1 MKLLLALLALPL
13 LAQYPPARRGDT
25 VDNLHGTKVAD
36 PYRWM
41 EDVDSPE
48 TRAWVEAQ
56 VNFTNSWFAK
66 IPNRAEIARE
76 LGAWTDVPSGGEAR
90 RFGRRVFFT
99 ERKPGQNQPVLYV
112 RDGES
117 TRVLVDPNKF
127 SKDGTSAMSVWWPSR
142 TGDRVAF
149 GIAVAG
155 SDWMEAR
162 FRDTATGKELPDR
175 LNWMKNSAL
184 VWSHKEDGIYY
195 SRFPEPKP
203 EEKLTAPNY
212 HSKVYFHKLGTPQSD
227 DKLVYETPDEP
238 EWRHNVR
245 LAADDRFLLI
255 FTTKGAAEN
264 LISVIDRSKP
274 EPKARPITE
283 GYTSSTRLMGTRGST
298 AYFITDDRAPKG
310 RVVAVDLT
318 KPERTAWREIVPE
331 GTDLLENADLAGS
344 RIVCVYLRD
353 VASKVRVMNLDGA
366 EASDIAL
373 PGLGTIT
380 MGRADEA
387 SEEWLYTFA
396 GFTAPP
402 QIFRYRFET
411 GISTPLTET
420 KLPFNPDQF
429 RVEQVFYRSKDGT
442 RVPMFLI
449 TKSGWK
455 PDGETRTLLFGYGGF
470 NIPTKPAYNASNLL
484 WVARGGVMAIANLR
498 GGGEYGREWHRA
510 GTRERKQNVFDDF
523 IAAAEWLIANRY
535 TNPRR
540 LAIRG
545 GSNGGLLVGA
555 VLNQRPELFGAAVPQ
570 VGVMDM
576 LRFHK
581 FTVGAGWRAD
591 YGDPDV
597 AEDFAFISRYSP
609 IHNLRK
615 GVEYPP
621 TLVTTADHDD
631 RVVPAHSFKYAAAL
645 QAAQE
650 GRNPILI
657 RIETS
662 AGHGAGKPLAKR
674 VEEGADVLAFLEWV
688 LR

>member
-1 MKLLLALLALPL
+1 MKLLLAALTIPL
-13 LAQYPPARRGDT
+13 IAQYPPARRGDT
-25 VDNLHGTKVAD
+25 VEILHGKKVAD

-48 TRAWVEAQ
+48 TRAWVAAQ
-56 VNFTNSWFAK
+56 VKFTNAWFAR
-66 IPNRAEIARE
+66 IPNRAEITKQLAE
-76 LGAWTDVPSGGEAR
+76 WTDVPSGGEAR
-90 RFGRRVFFT
+90 RFGNRVFFT

-112 RDGES
+112 REGSE
-117 TRVLVDPNKF
+117 TRVLVDPNSF
-127 SKDGTSAMSVWWPSR
+127 AKDGTSALSVWWPSR
-142 TGDRVAF
+142 TGNWLAF

-162 FRDTATGKELPDR
+162 FRETATGRELPDR
-175 LNWMKNSAL
+175 LQWMKNSAL

-203 EEKLTAPNY
+203 GEKLTAPNF
-212 HSKVYFHKLGTPQSD
+212 HSKVYFHKLGTPQAE
-227 DKLVYETPDEP
+227 DKLIYETPDHP

-245 LAADDRFLLI
+245 LAAEDRFLLI
-255 FTTKGAAEN
+255 FSTKGGAEN
-264 LISVIDRSKP
+264 VISVIDRSVP
-274 EPKARPITE
+274 EPTPRAITE
-283 GYTSSTRLMGTRGST
+283 GFTSSTRLMGTRGQT

-310 RVVAVDLT
+310 RVIAVDLT
-318 KPERTAWREIVPE
+318 KPGRADWKEIVPE
-331 GTDLLENADLAGS
+331 SPDLLENADLAGS
-344 RIVCVYLRD
+344 HIVCIYLKD
-353 VASKVRVMNLDGA
+353 VASRVRVMQLDGSGA
-366 EASDIAL
+366 RDVTL
-373 PGLGTIT
+373 PGLGAVT
-380 MGRADEA
+380 MGRADE
-387 SEEWLYTFA
+387 SSKEWFYTFA

-402 QIFRYRFET
+402 QIYRYEFAS
-411 GISTPLTET
+411 GASAPLTET
-420 KLPFNPDQF
+420 KLPFDPAQF
-429 RVEQVFYRSKDGT
+429 RVEQIFYRSKDGT

-449 TKSGWK
+449 TKSDWK

-470 NIPTKPAYNASNLL
+470 NIPTKPSYNAGNLL

-498 GGGEYGREWHRA
+498 GGGEYGREWHLA

-535 TNPRR
+535 TNPKR

-555 VLNQRPELFGAAVPQ
+555 VLNQRPDLFGAAVPQ

-581 FTVGAGWRAD
+581 FIVGAGWRSD
-591 YGDPDV
+591 YGDPDI
-597 AEDFAFISRYSP
+597 AEDFAYISKYSP
-609 IHNLRK
+609 LHNLRQ
-615 GVEYPP
+615 GIEYPP
-621 TLVTTADHDD
+621 VLITTADHDD

-645 QAAQE
+645 QAAQKGE
-650 GRNPILI
+650 NPILI

-674 VEEGADVLAFLEWV
+674 VEEGADILAFLEWA